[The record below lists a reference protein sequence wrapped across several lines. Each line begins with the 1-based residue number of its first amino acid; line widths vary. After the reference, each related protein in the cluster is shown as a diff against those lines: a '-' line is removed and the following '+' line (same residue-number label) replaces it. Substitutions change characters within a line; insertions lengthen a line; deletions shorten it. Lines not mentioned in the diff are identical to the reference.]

1 MSGRPPRSTRTDT
14 LFPYTTLFRSFRRS
28 KPEMHEAATFD
39 AGCIAHHRA
48 AELAGHFAHVTRRHR
63 NAQRDRRVA
72 EHRRDV
78 LFTIPPVQSRLVGGG
93 SRGDDQ
99 PGIGM
104 VERHLGWH
112 AVRITVDR
120 PEGLWIHRMYG
131 VAQRSSPSAVG
142 LKTGA
147 VFVR

>member
-1 MSGRPPRSTRTDT
+1 
-14 LFPYTTLFRSFRRS
+14 
-28 KPEMHEAATFD
+28 MHEAATFD

-99 PGIGM
+99 PGKGR
-104 VERHLGWH
+104 VERHLGWP
-112 AVRITVDR
+112 ARRITFYR
-120 PEGLWIHRMYG
+120 PEGLWIHPWEG
-131 VAQRSSPSAVG
+131 VAHSTPPSA
-142 LKTGA
+142 A
-147 VFVR
+147 

>member
-78 LFTIPPVQSRLVGGG
+78 LFTLPPVQSRLTGGG
-93 SRGDDQ
+93 TRGDAQ
-99 PGIGM
+99 AELTM
-104 VERHLGWH
+104 VERTLGWH
-112 AVRITVDR
+112 TARNPV
-120 PEGLWIHRMYG
+120 E
-131 VAQRSSPSAVG
+131 
-142 LKTGA
+142 
-147 VFVR
+147 